1 MSRRKTGLALI
12 AIIALAAVLRI
23 WGLDWG
29 LPTSRHYFSYH
40 PDETVT
46 LFAALKVDFFNG
58 HLNPGFYNYGSLF
71 IYLTNLAILA
81 GSLAGVI
88 NLPEHD
94 IFSAIGEFAKLYLA
108 GRIVAVILA
117 IGTVYL
123 VYVIGRRAYGRAIGL
138 VAALFMAI
146 LPIHVMHSH
155 YLAVDVPATFF
166 VAAALVFAMHIPEY
180 HKLRYYLLA
189 GLFAGL
195 AAGTKYNTGLVIL
208 SPIVAHLSTAEEKP
222 CFRIFN
228 PKLLAVLA
236 SGAVGFFIG
245 TPGVLLYRSEFM
257 RGFLYEVRH
266 AATGHGLVF
275 ADTPVGF
282 VYHVSHSLL
291 PGVGLPLLILA
302 GIGLLY
308 ALAIRRP
315 VDLTLLAFLLTYYFV
330 IGIAQVKFARYTIPM
345 LPALT
350 ILAARVVC
358 RFYERLMAGEL
369 VVHLARY
376 VLTLLL
382 TAVVVYTLAYSMVID
397 LTFARTDTRDAAVAW
412 VRRNVPV
419 GMSIGLPTCPWFYT
433 PPLDPLFGLPDPSDR
448 KERVSEFTDYVLVL
462 SERDW
467 NAALLDALQPDYVI
481 MSEFEYY
488 DVLRVKDPNALQ
500 YFDVLEQY
508 YVLEK
513 EFKSLVSRYSR
524 LFVLGPIPHDLSYAS
539 PTIRIYS
546 RKVQ

>member
-1 MSRRKTGLALI
+1 MTRRSTILVLV
-12 AIIALAAVLRI
+12 AIIALASVLRI

-29 LPTSRHYFSYH
+29 LPSSRHYFSYH

-46 LFAALKVDFFNG
+46 LFPALKVDFFSG
-58 HLNPGFYNYGSLF
+58 RLNPGFYNYGSLF
-71 IYLTNLAILA
+71 IYLTNLAIVT
-81 GSLAGVI
+81 GSLFGLI
-88 NLPEHD
+88 DLPHRD
-94 IFSAIGEFAKLYLA
+94 IFSAIDEFAKLYLA
-108 GRIVAVILA
+108 GRTMAVVLA

-123 VYVIGRRAYGRAIGL
+123 VYVLGRRAYGRAIGL

-166 VAAALVFAMHIPEY
+166 VTAALVFAVHIPGG

-222 CFRIFN
+222 FRRILD

-245 TPGVLLYRSEFM
+245 TPGVLLYQSEFA
-257 RGFLYEVRH
+257 RDFIYELRH

-282 VYHVSHSLL
+282 VYHISHSLL

-308 ALAIRRP
+308 ALVIRRP
-315 VDLTLLAFLLTYYFV
+315 VDLTLLAFLLAYYFV
-330 IGIAQVKFARYTIPM
+330 IGIAQVKFARYTIPV
-345 LPALT
+345 LPVLT
-350 ILAARVVC
+350 ILAARAVC
-358 RFYERLMAGEL
+358 RLYERLVAGEL
-369 VVHLARY
+369 IVHLARY
-376 VLTLLL
+376 ALTLILI
-382 TAVVVYTLAYSMVID
+382 AIVVYTLAYSIVVD
-397 LTFARTDTRDAAVAW
+397 LTFARTDTRDAAVTW

-433 PPLDPLFGLPDPSDR
+433 PPLDPFFGLPDPSDR
-448 KERVSEFTDYVLVL
+448 KDRVSEFTDYVLVL
-462 SERDW
+462 GERDW
-467 NAALLDALQPDYVI
+467 SAGLLSTVQPDYVM

-488 DVLRVKDPNALQ
+488 DVLRVKDPNALA
-500 YFDVLEQY
+500 YFDVLDRY
-508 YVLEK
+508 YVLER
-513 EFKSLVSRYSR
+513 EFNSLLTRYSG
-524 LFVLGPIPHDLSYAS
+524 LFALSPIPHDMSYAS

-546 RKVQ
+546 RKAR